1 MLLHVYP
8 VQVCLKLTSSS
19 CWVSSLSALLA
30 YLVTEPKLLCLVDSF
45 DWFKYINIRSADTS
59 RVSLYIRHVEMTDT
73 GNYTCISD
81 NQAQTVLLVVTG
93 MCNRFLIFSSDKFN
107 RKQNR
112 THNAPMF
119 QARVSLVLITWP
131 RHRRAPLYCSA
142 SCSSPLPSSS
152 PCSPC
157 LCESQPVTQ

>member
-1 MLLHVYP
+1 
-8 VQVCLKLTSSS
+8 
-19 CWVSSLSALLA
+19 
-30 YLVTEPKLLCLVDSF
+30 
-45 DWFKYINIRSADTS
+45 
-59 RVSLYIRHVEMTDT
+59 MTDT

-131 RHRRAPLYCSA
+131 RPPPGPLYCSA
-142 SCSSPLPSSS
+142 SSSSPPPSSS
-152 PCSPC
+152 PSSPC
-157 LCESQPVTQ
+157 LCDSINSVFKSTFLMTQIIVIWPVFAQLPSVTNVNHVTSLKYILQYNYLYHMQYVCNRLWRLLFYLN